1 MRRRIERITPDGCIF
16 LALGLL
22 LLPLRW
28 LLAAILAAAFHEGC
42 HWLAVRLCGGS
53 VTALRISSGGAQM
66 DAVDLSAGKNL
77 ICSLAGPVGGLFL
90 LLFIRWIPCTAL
102 FALCQSAY
110 NLLPVYSLD
119 GGWALRSFCRLAL
132 PRWESAICTWAQRL
146 CLAAVAGA
154 AGYAAIWLRLGWIP
168 VILALAVIVKAKTG
182 KTPCK
187 QRSKRVQ

>member
-1 MRRRIERITPDGCIF
+1 MRRSIDRLGPDVCIF

-22 LLPLRW
+22 ILPLRW

-53 VTALRISSGGAQM
+53 ITALHIGSGGAQM
-66 DAVDLSAGKNL
+66 DAVGLSAGKNL

-90 LLFIRWIPCTAL
+90 LLFMRWIPCIAL
-102 FALCQSAY
+102 CALCQSAY
-110 NLLPVYSLD
+110 NLLPIGPLD
-119 GGWALRSFCRLAL
+119 GGQALRSFCRLTV
-132 PRWESAICTWAQRL
+132 PRLENSICIWVQRL
-146 CLAAVAGA
+146 CLTAVACA
-154 AGYAAIWLRLGWIP
+154 AAYAAIWLRLGWIP